1 MVDRRRSMHVAAL
14 AENPSWPVIPMASAI
29 EAMSARHEAVG
40 SFAPRTPAG
49 LALAELWTGLEKR
62 LSRAPAKPA

>member
-14 AENPSWPVIPMASAI
+14 EENPKWPVIPMASSI

-40 SFAPRTPAG
+40 SFAPRSPAAA
-49 LALAELWTGLEKR
+49 ALAALWTGIEKR
-62 LSRAPAKPA
+62 LSGTAAKAG